1 MSAQYGPTHCDHC
14 GQPIVGQVKKVPV
27 FSSSGAR
34 PDATVHADR
43 SACGQPSGRTSVY
56 SR

>member
-1 MSAQYGPTHCDHC
+1 MSAPYDTVYCDQC
-14 GQPIVGQVKKVPV
+14 GRPITGAVKKVPR

-43 SACGQPSGRTSVY
+43 SACIQPAGTAGR
-56 SR
+56 